1 MVGLISGNACLQ
13 VEKEAA
19 LKQAESASRAAQNI
33 LDSGIIKIT
42 FLKDLNKQINEGNLY
57 SNNIG

>member
-33 LDSGIIKIT
+33 LDSGIFKIT
-42 FLKDLNKQINEGNLY
+42 FLKNLNL
-57 SNNIG
+57 